1 MSYKFTTGSVRRGDI
16 YAEEDT
22 TGDATYIDW
31 GQDTITFKPGDGAI
45 LFLEET
51 KVGINTV
58 VPDYE
63 LDVAGDIGVDEYIY
77 HNGDANTYIQF
88 DTDEINFVVGAAN
101 MIYLNEGGAGAQ
113 ADKVTI
119 NNDLADVDFQVKGAS
134 EANLIRTAAAT
145 DRVGIATD
153 TPAATLH
160 VTGDI
165 SGSGDILLDNTQG
178 IRIKASG
185 GYQGVVMDLDNA
197 NHLNIGTWTGSDIR
211 LYTNSADPKEEADI
225 RMLIDGASPR
235 LGNVGIGT
243 GTEAYSRL
251 SISGSVQFNV
261 TVFTAD
267 DTLDDTHHVAVG
279 DCNSADI
286 TLTLPSASNNITG
299 RQYIIKRADSSNSN
313 AQAFVIAPGSGDAID
328 GTESNITGIDD
339 GTSHTLICIGASGWI
354 LVDKYVGI

>member
-119 NNDLADVDFQVKGAS
+119 NNDLADVDFQVKGDN
-134 EANLIRTAAAT
+134 EANLIRTVAST
-145 DRVGIATD
+145 DRVGIGTATPD
-153 TPAATLH
+153 STLH
-160 VTGDI
+160 VWGTI
-165 SGSGDILLDNTQG
+165 SGSDYGGNV
-178 IRIKASG
+178 SG
-185 GYQGVVMDLDNA
+185 S
-197 NHLNIGTWTGSDIR
+197 TTSTGSFGRVETGVIVANT
-211 LYTNSADPKEEADI
+211 YIVSSSVTNI
-225 RMLIDGASPR
+225 
-235 LGNVGIGT
+235 
-243 GTEAYSRL
+243 
-251 SISGSVQFNV
+251 SIATLSGSTEFGDS
-261 TVFTAD
+261 AD
-267 DTLDDTHHVAVG
+267 DTHTFTGH
-279 DCNSADI
+279 I
-286 TLTLPSASNNITG
+286 T
-299 RQYIIKRADSSNSN
+299 
-313 AQAFVIAPGSGDAID
+313 
-328 GTESNITGIDD
+328 
-339 GTSHTLICIGASGWI
+339 ASGNI
-354 LVDKYVGI
+354 NTTSGRIFEAGSSVIDHATAMALVFGG